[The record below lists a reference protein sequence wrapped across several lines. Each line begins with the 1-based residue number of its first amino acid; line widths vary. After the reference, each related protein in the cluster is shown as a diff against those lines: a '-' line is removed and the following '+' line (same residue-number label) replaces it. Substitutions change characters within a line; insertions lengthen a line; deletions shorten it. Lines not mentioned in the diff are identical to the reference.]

1 MCDIPLNPSHFEKS
15 DDVDV
20 VHTPQNVWRTMTTFA
35 LLPLPEGGWALSS
48 SYIARSPFWLK
59 NVRFSFCIV
68 FELCFMLS
76 SFLRHLEAAEAL
88 LPFLTISERLC
99 LQTVSSPLRHHASLC
114 LTLWQTDILRRYL
127 FDLWCEQ
134 ARDKALD
141 HFFNTVFASDSDSS

>member
-15 DDVDV
+15 DDVDRRPHASECVEDDDDICSAAFARRWRGFVVV
-20 VHTPQNVWRTMTTFA
+20 VHRTFA
-35 LLPLPEGGWALSS
+35 ILAQERAIFFLH
-48 SYIARSPFWLK
+48 
-59 NVRFSFCIV
+59 V

-88 LPFLTISERLC
+88 LPFLVVPERLC

-114 LTLWQTDILRRYL
+114 LTLWQVDILRRYL